1 MRFRPTRLQ
10 RPTGIIACNREEALP
25 PRWFVVGFVAA
36 GYDERT
42 RVSRLGRRERWDPL
56 GGRGKKK
63 GWPYGFSP
71 EGCGEM
77 EEGLVWFLDE
87 SSRERLDRRREEER
101 TGGGLAEKGSETLNV
116 EKRKTKQRNIP
127 QRMLQTSI
135 G

>member
-71 EGCGEM
+71 EGCEEM

-87 SSRERLDRRREEER
+87 SSRKLQED
-101 TGGGLAEKGSETLNV
+101 EKV
-116 EKRKTKQRNIP
+116 
-127 QRMLQTSI
+127 
-135 G
+135 